1 MSEEEQYDLG
11 YFEGVRN
18 MFMLWQRCLV
28 RDEAEGSVELKYL
41 LNSELF
47 LAEMTKELEEANNL
61 LEETRKYL
69 REASE

>member
-1 MSEEEQYDLG
+1 MSDEEQYDLG

-28 RDEAEGSVELKYL
+28 RYEADGSVELQ

-47 LAEMTKELEEANNL
+47 LAEMTKELEEANKL
-61 LEETRKYL
+61 LEETRKFL
-69 REASE
+69 REAID

>member
-18 MFMLWQRCLV
+18 VFMLWQRCLV
-28 RDEAEGSVELKYL
+28 RYEAEGAVELQ

-47 LAEMTKELEEANNL
+47 LAEMTKELEEANTC

-69 REASE
+69 REENE